1 MQFCGVPLLELDMIQ
16 TVAFAGLVLFL
27 GYGLRCLLP
36 LLARYNIPAPV
47 VGGLIIALVIL
58 AARQFET
65 TLFKFD
71 TALQSPLMIAFFT
84 SIGFG
89 ASYSLLRVGGP
100 QALLFFGIA
109 SVIAAV
115 QNLVGI
121 PLAMAL
127 GVSPLFGVIVG
138 SLTLTGG
145 PATGLAFAPL
155 FEQAGVTG
163 AATLAVASAMA
174 GIVAAGLVGGPIT
187 TFIITRYKLQAEHL
201 PPAASPTQKIFS
213 ATKTTDNQNSAFI
226 LLKNLVIILVA
237 MWLGGGISKWLTALN
252 ITLPAYIGAMVVAA
266 IIRNVDDRTKIFGLN
281 PAVIDDLG
289 NVALSLF
296 LVLALMTLK
305 LWELAGLA
313 LPLLV
318 ILTVQIIVIVL
329 LCLWPV
335 FQLMGR
341 DYESAVMVSGFCGFM
356 LGITA
361 NAMANMNTLVERYG
375 PAPRA
380 FLIVPM
386 IAAFF
391 IDFPNAALITACLN
405 WWAP

>member
-1 MQFCGVPLLELDMIQ
+1 MLELDMIQ

-27 GYGLRCLLP
+27 GYGLRRLLP
-36 LLARYNIPAPV
+36 LLAHYNIPAPV
-47 VGGLIIALVIL
+47 VGGLVIALVIL

-71 TALQSPLMIAFFT
+71 TTLQSPLMIAFFT

-89 ASYSLLRVGGP
+89 ASYSLLKVGGP
-100 QALLFFGIA
+100 QALLFFGIV
-109 SVIAAV
+109 SLVAAL

-121 PLAMAL
+121 PLALAL

-138 SLTLTGG
+138 SLTLAGG

-155 FEQAGVTG
+155 FEQAGVAG
-163 AATLAVASAMA
+163 ASTLAVASAMA
-174 GIVAAGLVGGPIT
+174 GIVSAGLVGGPIT
-187 TFIITRYKLQAEHL
+187 TFIIKRYNLRSSTPASSAL
-201 PPAASPTQKIFS
+201 PEQKTS
-213 ATKTTDNQNSAFI
+213 SSDKTDEDKNSAFV
-226 LLKNLVIILVA
+226 LLKNIVIILAA

-252 ITLPAYIGAMVVAA
+252 ITLPAYIGAMAVAA
-266 IIRNVDDRTKIFGLN
+266 VIRNVDDRTKVFGLK
-281 PAVIDDLG
+281 PTVIDDLG
-289 NVALSLF
+289 HVALSLF

-318 ILTVQIIVIVL
+318 ILSVQIILVVL

-375 PAPRA
+375 AAPRA

>member
-1 MQFCGVPLLELDMIQ
+1 MLELDMIQ

-27 GYGLRCLLP
+27 GHGLRRLLP
-36 LLARYNIPAPV
+36 LLAHYNIPAPV
-47 VGGLIIALVIL
+47 VGGLVIAIVSLT
-58 AARQFET
+58 ARHFET

-71 TALQSPLMIAFFT
+71 TTLQSPLMIAFFT

-89 ASYSLLRVGGP
+89 ASYSLLKVGGP
-100 QALLFFGIA
+100 LALLFFGIV
-109 SVIAAV
+109 SVVAAL

-121 PLAMAL
+121 SLAMAL

-138 SLTLTGG
+138 SLTLAGG

-155 FEQAGVTG
+155 FEQAGVAG
-163 AATLAVASAMA
+163 ASTLAVASAMA
-174 GIVAAGLVGGPIT
+174 GIVSAGLVGGPIT
-187 TFIITRYKLQAEHL
+187 TFIITRYKLQASRPPQAL
-201 PPAASPTQKIFS
+201 PLIQKSSTEKKSPEDKNT
-213 ATKTTDNQNSAFI
+213 AFI
-226 LLKNLVIILVA
+226 LLKNIVIILAA
-237 MWLGGGISKWLTALN
+237 MWLGGGISTWLTAINL
-252 ITLPAYIGAMVVAA
+252 TLPAYIGAMVVAA

-281 PAVIDDLG
+281 PTVIDDLG
-289 NVALSLF
+289 HVALSLF

-313 LPLLV
+313 LPLLI
-318 ILTVQIIVIVL
+318 ILSAQIILVVL

-361 NAMANMNTLVERYG
+361 NAMANMNALAERYG
-375 PAPRA
+375 AAPRA

-405 WWAP
+405 WWGP